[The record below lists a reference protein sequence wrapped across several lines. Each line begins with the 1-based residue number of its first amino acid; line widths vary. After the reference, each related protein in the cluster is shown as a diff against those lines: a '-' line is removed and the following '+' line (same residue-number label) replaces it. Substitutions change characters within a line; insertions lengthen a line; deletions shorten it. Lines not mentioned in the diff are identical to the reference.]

1 LHFHV
6 NSEHTISKKKFAGE
20 LHMVFARTADGVIE
34 DNNCVIGIL
43 IDVKDNENEATKQER
58 DIL

>member
-1 LHFHV
+1 
-6 NSEHTISKKKFAGE
+6 
-20 LHMVFARTADGVIE
+20 MVFARTADGVIE